1 MGQMMMKL
9 SFDAVIFDM
18 DGVLVDSEP
27 LYMAVERQSFA
38 HYGIALDEREQSRFV
53 GTSQQ
58 QMWRE
63 IKVMYGLEVAI
74 ADLIAEHQLQ
84 VLRVLG
90 HSSLEPMPGVMKL
103 IEELKTH
110 GIPCA
115 LASSSP
121 RKLVECVLERIGLT
135 GCFAPMICGDEVRLS
150 KPEPEIFLLA
160 AARLG
165 VPPHRCLVIED
176 SRHGVAA
183 AKAAGM
189 QCIGLRNPNSGEQ
202 SLEGADWRYDNHQQ
216 IVQHHLRESHVQG

>member
-1 MGQMMMKL
+1 MGRQAGL

-38 HYGIALDEREQSRFV
+38 RYGVELSEREQARFV

-74 ADLIAEHQLQ
+74 AELIAEHQQQ
-84 VLRVLG
+84 VLRVLRQ
-90 HSSLEPMPGVMKL
+90 SPLVAMPGAARL
-103 IEELKTH
+103 LELLGQW
-110 GIPCA
+110 GIGCA

-121 RKLVECVLERIGLT
+121 RILVECVLERIGL
-135 GCFAPMICGDEVRLS
+135 GRCFQQVICGDEVRLS
-150 KPEPEIFLLA
+150 KPDPQIFLLA

-165 VPPHRCLVIED
+165 VAPHRCLVIED
-176 SRHGVAA
+176 SYHGVTA

-189 QCIGLRNPNSGEQ
+189 HCIGLLNPNSGEQ
-202 SLEGADWRYDNHQQ
+202 SLEGADWRYHNHEQ
-216 IVQHHLRESHVQG
+216 IVHHHLRRGHVQG

>member
-1 MGQMMMKL
+1 MKL
-9 SFDAVIFDM
+9 TFDAVIFDM

-38 HYGIALDEREQSRFV
+38 RYGIELDEREQSRFV

-58 QMWRE
+58 QMWRD
-63 IKVMYGLEVAI
+63 IKVMYGLEIAI
-74 ADLIAEHQLQ
+74 ADLIAEHQRQ

-90 HSSLEPMPGVMKL
+90 QSTLVAMPGVKGL
-103 IEELKTH
+103 IEELKTL

-121 RKLVECVLERIGLT
+121 RPLVECVLARIGLT
-135 GCFAPMICGDEVRLS
+135 DCFTPMICGDQVRLS

-165 VPPHRCLVIED
+165 VPAHRCLVIED
-176 SRHGVAA
+176 SQHGVTA

-189 QCIGLRNPNSGEQ
+189 QCIGLLNPNSGAQ
-202 SLEGADWRYDNHQQ
+202 SLAGADWRYPSHQQ
-216 IVQHHLRESHVQG
+216 IVQHHLRTHHVQG

>member
-1 MGQMMMKL
+1 MGEMMKL
-9 SFDAVIFDM
+9 PFDAVIFDM

-38 HYGIALDEREQSRFV
+38 RYGIELNEGEQSRFV

-74 ADLIAEHQLQ
+74 ADLIAEHQRQ
-84 VLRVLG
+84 VLRVLEQS
-90 HSSLEPMPGVMKL
+90 HLVAMPGVTWL
-103 IEELKTH
+103 IEELKKR

-121 RKLVECVLERIGLT
+121 RQLVECVLTRIGLT
-135 GCFAPMICGDEVRLS
+135 DCFAHMICGDEVRLS
-150 KPEPEIFLLA
+150 KPEPEIFLVA
-160 AARLG
+160 AERLG
-165 VPPHRCLVIED
+165 VAPHRCLVIED
-176 SRHGVAA
+176 SHHGVTA

-189 QCIGLRNPNSGEQ
+189 QCIGLLNPNSGEQ
-202 SLEGADWRYDNHQQ
+202 SLEGADWRHYNHEQ
-216 IVQHHLRESHVQG
+216 IVEHHLRNRHVQG